1 MGNECPDKI
10 DPVLNQIE
18 TKLKAN
24 KEAKTGLRL
33 AHQPRNGLPLDIRST
48 GAPSERGLF
57 PSRAVS
63 DQSRQKAVCASDVSG
78 PNSVLGPNVIEPKRI
93 IAPRPDS
100 LALFQSP
107 AAPIPG

>member
-1 MGNECPDKI
+1 MSAPDKI

-33 AHQPRNGLPLDIRST
+33 AHPATKRTALGYSIP
-48 GAPSERGLF
+48 PERQA
-57 PSRAVS
+57 SAVYFRPV
-63 DQSRQKAVCASDVSG
+63 QFRTKADKKQFVLLTFQA

-93 IAPRPDS
+93 IAPATR
-100 LALFQSP
+100 
-107 AAPIPG
+107 